1 MEIMQR
7 TPEQPV
13 RRGRNKYGDQSIL
26 RQIKNENIAYQNLWN
41 TPKVVLSGNFIAI
54 NARIKK
60 KEDLK

>member
-13 RRGRNKYGDQSIL
+13 RRGRNKYGDRSIL
-26 RQIKNENIAYQNLWN
+26 RQIKNENTAYQNLWN